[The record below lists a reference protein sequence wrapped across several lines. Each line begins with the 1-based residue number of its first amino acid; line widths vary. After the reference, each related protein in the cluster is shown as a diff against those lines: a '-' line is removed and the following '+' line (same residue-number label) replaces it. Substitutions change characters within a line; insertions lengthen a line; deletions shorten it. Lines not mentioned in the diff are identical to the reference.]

1 MQTSEQPTHAA
12 ETSAEISEIATALA
26 KAQSQIEGASKDKT
40 NPHYKSK
47 YADLASTWHA
57 CRDALTANGI
67 GVVQLTRYAEKDE
80 VIVVTRLVHS
90 SGQWMRGELNL
101 PVSRADAQGFGSAL
115 TYARRYAL
123 AAAVGVSPED
133 DDGQAAAAA
142 KPDYSVRLVERSK
155 EKPITAMQEAHDTL
169 SSMAPDQQVWLKEQ
183 AMEIIGIA
191 EKGGDCH
198 AHIDAQKY
206 DTEEKLALWSLLPSN
221 VRSTI
226 KKQQQAARL
235 GSQA

>member
-1 MQTSEQPTHAA
+1 MIDHESSP
-12 ETSAEISEIATALA
+12 EISELATALS
-26 KAQSQIEGASKDKT
+26 KAQRMIEGASRDKT

-47 YADLASTWHA
+47 YADLASIWHA
-57 CRDALTANGI
+57 CRDALTTNGI

-101 PVSRADAQGFGSAL
+101 PVSRGDAQGYGSAL

-142 KPDYSVRLVERSK
+142 KPSTKATISTLDPSR
-155 EKPITAMQEAHDTL
+155 PNTATQHAHDEF
-169 SSMAPDQQVWLKEQ
+169 SMLTPEEQ
-183 AMEIIGIA
+183 DFCRSHASALVKLHA
-191 EKGGDCH
+191 EGGDLWRYVKG
-198 AHIDAQKY
+198 QKFS
-206 DTEEKLALWSLLPSN
+206 TEIELGLWSLLDSGI
-221 VRSTI
+221 RSTI
-226 KKQQQAARL
+226 KKQKQGYTPPQLA
-235 GSQA
+235 SQG

>member
-1 MQTSEQPTHAA
+1 METPEQQTHAG
-12 ETSAEISEIATALA
+12 ETSADISDLATALA

-40 NPHYKSK
+40 NPHYKSR
-47 YADLASTWHA
+47 YADLASIWHA

-67 GVVQLTRYAEKDE
+67 GVVQMTRYAEKDE

-142 KPDYSVRLVERSK
+142 KPDYSMRLVERGK
-155 EKPITAMQEAHDTL
+155 AKPITATQEAHDTFA
-169 SSMAPDQQVWLKEQ
+169 SMSQEQQQFLREQ
-183 AMEIIGIA
+183 AMEIMDRFDRKEECYA
-191 EKGGDCH
+191 WVE
-198 AHIDAQKY
+198 AQNF
-206 DTEEKLALWSLLPSN
+206 DNDEKLALWSLLPSN

-226 KKQQQAARL
+226 KKQREQ
-235 GSQA
+235 SQLATQP